1 MRQVTSHKV
10 AGNEKNELFIAV
22 TDEPGAGGASHEYV
36 AYYSPD
42 PEGIEYASP
51 IVNINFQN
59 GPIPV
64 NGINGV
70 THEVLLAIVAD
81 RLNSF
86 QIGPYPCAENDMALH
101 HVVQALNWLKQ
112 RTEDRIKRAVEG
124 QLKA

>member
-1 MRQVTSHKV
+1 MRQITSHKV

-22 TDEPGAGGASHEYV
+22 TDEPGAGGANH
-36 AYYSPD
+36 AYCVYTTPD
-42 PEGIEYASP
+42 PEGLQFAKVLNY
-51 IVNINFQN
+51 INFQN

-64 NGINGV
+64 NGITGV

>member
-1 MRQVTSHKV
+1 MREITSHKV
-10 AGNEKNELFIAV
+10 VGNERNELFIGV
-22 TDEPGAGGASHEYV
+22 TDEPGAGGANHEYLV
-36 AYYSPD
+36 YSWPHL
-42 PEGIEYASP
+42 ENLKCVLRTAEIK
-51 IVNINFQN
+51 FQN

-86 QIGPYPCAENDMALH
+86 QCGPYPCAENDMALH

-112 RTEDRIKRAVEG
+112 RTE
-124 QLKA
+124 